1 MEHAGQVPNTAQSRR
16 LYGRALE
23 RIVGAVNSPARAY
36 GKVGLPY
43 PLFMVRGQGAYLWD
57 ADGNRYIDY
66 LAAFAAGI
74 LGHAHPEIVET
85 VARAAAEGTLYGT
98 PTPYEVELA
107 ERLHAAIPSLER
119 VRLVSTGTEAVMS
132 AVRVARAFTGRTK
145 IVKFEGCYHGHSD
158 LALIRAGSGPATLGR
173 PDSSGIPASTA
184 AEVISLPYNDPG
196 ALEAA
201 LERWGDQVA
210 AVLIEPIVGNMGIV
224 LPEPGYLEAVRDLT
238 HRHGALLIFD
248 EVITA
253 FRVTYGG
260 AQDLLGVRPDLT
272 TLGKAIGGGLPLA
285 AYGGRAD
292 VMDQVAPLGPAYQA
306 GTLAGN
312 PLSVRVALKALD
324 ILSRPGVYEELDRK
338 ARYLAEGLEAA
349 ARHYGFPVRV
359 NRMASGFTLF
369 FTDVPVRDFAS
380 AQTASEALFARFFR
394 EMLRRGV
401 LLAPSRFEAWFV
413 QVPHSQADLDE
424 TLRAARESFA
434 AMAEDPSPGS

>member
-1 MEHAGQVPNTAQSRR
+1 MGYPGPTSRSAE
-16 LYGRALE
+16 LYERALR
-23 RIVGAVNSPARAY
+23 RIVGAVNSPARSYAA
-36 GKVGLPY
+36 VGLPY
-43 PLFMVRGQGAYLWD
+43 PVFIARGQGAYLWD
-57 ADGNRYIDY
+57 VDGNRYIDY
-66 LAAFAAGI
+66 LAAFAPGI

-85 VARAAAEGTLYGT
+85 IARAAADGTLFGT

-107 ERLHAAIPSLER
+107 ERLQAAIPSLER

-132 AVRVARAFTGRTK
+132 AVRVARAFTGRPK
-145 IVKFEGCYHGHSD
+145 VVKFEGCYHGHSD
-158 LALIRAGSGPATLGR
+158 FALIRAGSGPATLGQ
-173 PDSSGIPASTA
+173 PDSAGIPESTA
-184 AEVISLPYNDPG
+184 AEVIVVPYNDAA

-224 LPEPGYLEAVRDLT
+224 LPEPGYLQAVRDLT

-260 AQDLLGVRPDLT
+260 AQNVLGVEPDLT
-272 TLGKAIGGGLPLA
+272 TLGKAIGGGLPLG

-292 VMDQVAPLGPAYQA
+292 VMDRVAPLGPAYQA

-324 ILSRPGVYEELDRK
+324 ILGRPGVYEELDRK
-338 ARYLAEGLEAA
+338 GRYLAEGVLAA
-349 ARHYGFPVRV
+349 ARRHGFAAQV

-369 FTDVPVRDFAS
+369 FTDRPVRDYAS
-380 AQTASEALFARFFR
+380 ASTASKELFARFFR
-394 EMLRRGV
+394 EMLGRGV

-413 QVPHSQADLDE
+413 QIPHSQADLDE
-424 TLRAARESFA
+424 TLAAADAALA
-434 AMAEDPSPGS
+434 AMAADGLAG